1 LIILLATTWTLDVD
15 GVTDAADAV
24 YAAANATRAGAAFVS
39 HLLGALVAV
48 HGPAATAVAL
58 PTFATATTWTL
69 DVDGVIDAADAA
81 YATDAAANAT
91 CAGAA
96 FVSHLLGALVAVHG
110 PAATAVALPTLS
122 VGNCKAG
129 KHNNPQQQQL
139 VSARTCHLG
148 GAFVLVGLVS
158 GRADCW
164 SVEVWNAWSYSD

>member
-1 LIILLATTWTLDVD
+1 VNAIHSESRAAAKVAQLKRCGQGGQRCLIILLATTWTLDVD

-24 YAAANATRAGAAFVS
+24 YAAANATR
-39 HLLGALVAV
+39 
-48 HGPAATAVAL
+48 
-58 PTFATATTWTL
+58 
-69 DVDGVIDAADAA
+69 
-81 YATDAAANAT
+81 
-91 CAGAA
+91 AGAA